1 MSRASVEDERDRS
14 GRVCLAFAVHEV
26 ERGEEDA
33 RGLGYLRRVDEYRAD
48 GRRIVEFDAIDGDA
62 VSGGVLACLRQL
74 LAWAGAAAT
83 GPALPAFWVFWVFVS
98 LISVAPWMSV
108 QLYAG
113 RAGRPGSWPW
123 FAASSAR
130 LFGGV
135 IRLDGTFRLICAVH
149 LIDAVQSCF
158 VQRGVA
164 GVGVLAG
171 HVCLGGDLQYLAR
184 LAFRGGDDDLETSL
198 GSTDSARRVY
208 RPSALMSA
216 SSRKSVV

>member
-1 MSRASVEDERDRS
+1 MLCLVVCSHASGS
-14 GRVCLAFAVHEV
+14 CLP
-26 ERGEEDA
+26 
-33 RGLGYLRRVDEYRAD
+33 
-48 GRRIVEFDAIDGDA
+48 
-62 VSGGVLACLRQL
+62 
-74 LAWAGAAAT
+74 WAGAAAT
-83 GPALPAFWVFWVFVS
+83 GPALPAFWVFWVFWVFVS

-113 RAGRPGSWPW
+113 RAGRTGSWPW

-149 LIDAVQSCF
+149 LIDAVQSGF

-171 HVCLGGDLQYLAR
+171 HVCLV
-184 LAFRGGDDDLETSL
+184 ETSSISPVL
-198 GSTDSARRVY
+198 LSGAETMTGNPVSAVRTARAAYTGRRLDERLVKEERRVG
-208 RPSALMSA
+208 RLELVVHAAAEQVDQRRAVHERGQLLQRRRTVRR
-216 SSRKSVV
+216 SR